1 MRRTR
6 RIAKAS
12 SRVQWIDRY
21 TGQGGVAQSDNS
33 PPGLYPSYEREPGT
47 DCEILGC
54 IWRVCPGKRSPQIG
68 NPADPSSYP
77 EREVSQACAGG
88 RRLNSAV
95 RMRLPQGPKI
105 PRANRKPACPKP
117 RDVNGGKMTS
127 LFSNALSP
135 SPQIPHEC
143 RHAKLTNVNVG
154 FFRALPF
161 SCQMAPVDFAAKSG
175 GLAVSAYRVWES
187 CALRHAI
194 GSKTS
199 RAWVLMPIVLA
210 AETEESGLQEFPL

>member
-1 MRRTR
+1 
-6 RIAKAS
+6 
-12 SRVQWIDRY
+12 
-21 TGQGGVAQSDNS
+21 
-33 PPGLYPSYEREPGT
+33 
-47 DCEILGC
+47 
-54 IWRVCPGKRSPQIG
+54 
-68 NPADPSSYP
+68 
-77 EREVSQACAGG
+77 
-88 RRLNSAV
+88 
-95 RMRLPQGPKI
+95 
-105 PRANRKPACPKP
+105 
-117 RDVNGGKMTS
+117 MTS